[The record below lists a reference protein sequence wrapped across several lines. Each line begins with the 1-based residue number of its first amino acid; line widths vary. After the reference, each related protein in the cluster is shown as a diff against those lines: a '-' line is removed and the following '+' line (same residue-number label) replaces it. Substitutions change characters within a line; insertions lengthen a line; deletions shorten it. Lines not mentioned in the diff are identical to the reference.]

1 MYLCY
6 RLWKTGYKYEEFK
19 PERIQQLL
27 AEEKEVVVHEVC
39 LLGHYMTPSRYS
51 VKLISLYSLI
61 ISGRFHISLR
71 NKTPKNQVLMFLI
84 SRILM

>member
-51 VKLISLYSLI
+51 KLNLFLYIALLFPVGFI
-61 ISGRFHISLR
+61 
-71 NKTPKNQVLMFLI
+71 
-84 SRILM
+84 

>member
-39 LLGHYMTPSRYS
+39 FLGH
-51 VKLISLYSLI
+51 
-61 ISGRFHISLR
+61 
-71 NKTPKNQVLMFLI
+71 
-84 SRILM
+84 